1 MLGFILALVATLVH
15 AALVFSAAPLLLGV
29 VNAGRARLLGRRGP
43 PLLQPYANLFKL
55 LRKAPV
61 IPDTAT
67 EYYVI
72 WPYIAFAAA
81 AAAALLVPSFAT
93 GMITAPAADFI
104 TFVGLL
110 ALGRVAA
117 VLAGLETGFG
127 FGGAGAARDMLFG
140 LFAEAALLVAILSF
154 ALIAGTSGIDGIIT
168 QFQHGGAGISVSLG
182 FALVALLAVALT
194 EAGRL
199 PVDNPGSHLELGMVH
214 EALLLEYSGRFLLLF
229 EYAAMLRLITLF
241 SLIGAIFLPFG
252 MGQAGAVLSWPGGL
266 VLWVLKL
273 LSLAVALALFEVAT
287 AKMRVFRVP
296 EFLGVAL
303 LLGIL
308 SAIFLFVAARLGA

>member
-1 MLGFILALVATLVH
+1 MLGFALALVATLVH
-15 AALVFSAAPLLLGV
+15 AALVFAAAPMLLGV
-29 VNAGRARLLGRRGP
+29 IGACRARLLGRRGP

-67 EYYVI
+67 EYYAI
-72 WPYIAFAAA
+72 WPYIGFAAA

-93 GMITAPAADFI
+93 GMVTAPAADFI

-110 ALGRVAA
+110 ALGRLAA

-127 FGGAGAARDMLFG
+127 FGGAGAARDVLFG
-140 LFAEAALLVAILSF
+140 VFAEAALLVAILSF
-154 ALIAGTSGIDGIIT
+154 ALIAGTSGIDGIVL
-168 QFQHGGAGISVSLG
+168 QFQHGGGISVSLG

-194 EAGRL
+194 EAGRI

-214 EALLLEYSGRFLLLF
+214 EALLLEYSGRFFVLF
-229 EYAAMLRLITLF
+229 EYAAMLRLITLM
-241 SLIGAIFLPFG
+241 SLIGAIFVPFG
-252 MGQAGAVLSWPGGL
+252 MGQAGDVFSWPGGL
-266 VLWVLKL
+266 VLWVVKL
-273 LSLAVALALFEVAT
+273 LGLAVALASFEVAT

>member
-1 MLGFILALVATLVH
+1 MLGFALALVATLVH
-15 AALVFSAAPLLLGV
+15 AALVFAGAPLLLGV
-29 VNAGRARLLGRRGP
+29 INACRARLLGRRGP

-67 EYYVI
+67 EYYVV
-72 WPYIAFAAA
+72 WPYIGFAAA

-93 GMITAPAADFI
+93 GMMTAPAADFI

-127 FGGAGAARDMLFG
+127 FGGAGAARDVLFG
-140 LFAEAALLVAILSF
+140 IFAEAALLVAILSF

-168 QFQHGGAGISVSLG
+168 RFQHGGAGISVSLG

-194 EAGRL
+194 EAGRI

-229 EYAAMLRLITLF
+229 EYAAMLRLITLM
-241 SLIGAIFLPFG
+241 SLIGAIFVPFG
-252 MGQAGAVLSWPGGL
+252 MGRAGDVLSWPGGL
-266 VLWVLKL
+266 VLWAVKL
-273 LSLAVALALFEVAT
+273 LGLAVALASFEVAT